1 MKAVSQIQTLP
12 LIEQDLPREDLSRLI
27 AALYNKSLAAKG
39 VATLG
44 VITVF
49 NTKFAEAVLTRNF
62 IDLEHITNGLND
74 TGKAV
79 FAEVTGVRLPK
90 GQKVSR
96 EALRDWC
103 GVSALDEQ
111 IRAAHRE
118 VKSCHDAA
126 ARHFKTGMPQIV
138 AMVQDWYDKGFVVP
152 MHQDK
157 KHWLC
162 NRALTSGMDLSAR
175 GVQGAQFRPYL
186 EAFLKLQE
194 LRVQKGE
201 IQEPLYVDPKAI
213 AAPPPATTAAAAQ
226 VTEQTGFGF

>member
-1 MKAVSQIQTLP
+1 MKAVNQIQTLP
-12 LIEQDLPREDLSRLI
+12 LIEQDLPREDLSQLI
-27 AALYNKSLAAKG
+27 AELYNKALTAKG
-39 VATLG
+39 VAKLG
-44 VITVF
+44 EITVF
-49 NTKFAEAVLTRNF
+49 NTKFAEAVLNRNF

-103 GVSALDEQ
+103 GVSVLDDQ
-111 IRAAHRE
+111 IRAAHRA
-118 VKSCHDAA
+118 VKAGHDEA

-138 AMVQDWYDKGFVVP
+138 AMVQEWYDKGFVVP
-152 MHQDK
+152 MHQNK

-162 NRALTSGMDLSAR
+162 NRALTAGMDLSAR

-201 IQEPLYVDPKAI
+201 IQEPLYVDPKAA
-213 AAPPPATTAAAAQ
+213 AAPAPAITAVAAQ

>member
-1 MKAVSQIQTLP
+1 MKAVNQIQTLP
-12 LIEQDLPREDLSRLI
+12 LIEQDLAREDLSRLI
-27 AALYNKSLAAKG
+27 AELYNKALSAKG
-39 VATLG
+39 VAKLG
-44 VITVF
+44 EITAF
-49 NTKFAEAVLTRNF
+49 NTKFAEAVLNRNF

-90 GQKVSR
+90 GQKSSR

-103 GVSALDEQ
+103 GVTALDDQ
-111 IRAAHRE
+111 IRASHRA
-118 VKSCHDAA
+118 VKVWHDAA

-138 AMVQDWYDKGFVVP
+138 AMVQDWYDKGFVVL

-162 NRALTSGMDLSAR
+162 NRALTAGINLSAR
-175 GVQGAQFRPYL
+175 GVHGAQFRPYL
-186 EAFLKLQE
+186 EAFLQLQE

-201 IQEPLYVDPKAI
+201 IQEPLYVDPNALH
-213 AAPPPATTAAAAQ
+213 APTPATKAGASQ